1 MYLQKCG
8 FLRLILPH
16 LKMNFNNQTYMLKS
30 GFSVSKK
37 FLRRTHTF
45 YFTFNCHNLVK
56 LRERQE
62 LIKSK
67 QFLINPF
74 FCDNLQPS
82 ALAS

>member
-16 LKMNFNNQTYMLKS
+16 LMNLNNQTYMLKS

-37 FLRRTHTF
+37 FLKRKHTF

-56 LRERQE
+56 FRERQE

>member
-16 LKMNFNNQTYMLKS
+16 LIMNFNNQTYMLKS

-37 FLRRTHTF
+37 FLKRKHTF
-45 YFTFNCHNLVK
+45 NFTFKCHNLLK

-67 QFLINPF
+67 QFLINLF
-74 FCDNLQPS
+74 SVIIYSHLR
-82 ALAS
+82 

>member
-16 LKMNFNNQTYMLKS
+16 LMNLNNQTYMLKS

-37 FLRRTHTF
+37 FLKRKHTF
-45 YFTFNCHNLVK
+45 YFTFNCHNHVK

-67 QFLINPF
+67 QFLINLF
-74 FCDNLQPS
+74 SVIIYSHLR
-82 ALAS
+82 